1 MIRTVADL
9 LSGIIRD
16 ELPKL
21 DDAPVKHAPTI
32 GDMYEGLSSDVLNR
46 ALPDGLGL
54 RVVSGFARDGH
65 GRLSGQLDCM
75 VVRGEGERLPYTDS
89 YVWHVRDIVAV
100 IEVKK
105 NLHSAELAMRLVS
118 LIQSV
123 KSSTPTIK
131 VMMRCQTILIEIWLR
146 QLERSR
152 R

>member
-75 VVRGEGERLPYTDS
+75 VVRGEGERLPYTGFVHDS
-89 YVWHVRDIVAV
+89 RQRLFTAAEGARSAAGSMFTTMGSSSVRG
-100 IEVKK
+100 
-105 NLHSAELAMRLVS
+105 
-118 LIQSV
+118 
-123 KSSTPTIK
+123 
-131 VMMRCQTILIEIWLR
+131 
-146 QLERSR
+146 RSHGDGAATTGGLSP
-152 R
+152 